1 MNFRAI
7 PAFLTVLL
15 LATLSVAQTK
25 ISGTSKC
32 GKPDQ
37 QQKIEI
43 GDKPN
48 HAFAISQGK
57 CTWTKP
63 MEMAGIQT
71 KEDVVTG
78 SDEISGASA
87 RAHGFVVGT
96 MSNGDRFH
104 VRTQGTDTYKEGN
117 IQASQGTWSFVGGT
131 GKLKGIKGKG
141 TYKGKPDPDGNLI
154 YDIAGE
160 YELSKKEQED

>member
-1 MNFRAI
+1 MRFKAI
-7 PAFLTVLL
+7 PAPLIELL
-15 LATLSVAQTK
+15 LITLSVAQTK

-32 GKPDQ
+32 GQPDQ

-43 GDKPN
+43 GDEPN

-57 CTWTKP
+57 CAWTKP
-63 MEMAGIQT
+63 MDTSGIQT
-71 KEDVVTG
+71 KEDVATG

-96 MSNGDRFH
+96 MSNGDKFR

-117 IQASQGTWSFVGGT
+117 IQASQGMWSFVGGYRET
-131 GKLKGIKGKG
+131 EAHQRQRHL
-141 TYKGKPDPDGNLI
+141 
-154 YDIAGE
+154 
-160 YELSKKEQED
+160 